1 MVQRKKLKGN
11 DIAVFFGTFACFHVG
26 HLTEVQLA
34 KREHDG
40 VVVIVSGRKG
50 DRGELTDLGL
60 NKRFRYVRELFAD
73 DPLVNVAKLDETD
86 LPAYPNGWEPWLDEL
101 EKDVKASIENQ
112 DAMITV
118 YTGEKEYD
126 DKLHE
131 LRPNWKTHLM
141 DRRSL
146 VDIHATQIRENPYR
160 YFNYITDPFK
170 RHFTKKV
177 LIAGSAS
184 TGKTTLAQDLGKLY
198 HAPVS
203 LEYAREYQDKYNVA
217 DEELDV
223 KDYMYLFSGQWEQT
237 SNLIDSKEN
246 HGLVIAD
253 TNSTVTM
260 AYVDYYLKD
269 KISDED
275 YQMLHDNYIQLL
287 KREEWDLILFTVPHN
302 DYVDDGFRDM
312 NMADKQTRDSFTQH
326 MLDSF
331 KEAGLADKII
341 MLDNAEHMYRD
352 NYLQAI
358 KVIQTNLQIGIGEI

>member
-1 MVQRKKLKGN
+1 MAQRKKLTGN
-11 DIAVFFGTFACFHVG
+11 DIAVYFGTFACFHVG

-50 DRGELTDLGL
+50 DRGEQADLDL
-60 NKRFRYVRELFAD
+60 NKRFRYIRELFAD

-86 LPAYPNGWEPWLDEL
+86 LPVYPDGWNPWLDRLEEL
-101 EKDVKASIENQ
+101 TKNAIANPEAK
-112 DAMITV
+112 ITV
-118 YTGEKEYD
+118 YTGEQEYD
-126 DKLHE
+126 DKIHE
-131 LRPNWKTHLM
+131 LRPHWHTHLM
-141 DRRSL
+141 NRKSL
-146 VDIHATQIRENPYR
+146 VDIHATQIRNNPYK
-160 YFNYITDPFK
+160 YFNYITEPFK

-203 LEYAREYQDKYNVA
+203 LEYARKYQNKYNVA
-217 DEELDV
+217 DDELTV

-260 AYVDYYLKD
+260 AYVDYYLKG
-269 KISDED
+269 KISQDD
-275 YQMLHDNYIQLL
+275 YKMLSNNYVQFL
-287 KREEWDLILFTVPHN
+287 KREEWGLILFVLPNNNYT
-302 DYVDDGFRDM
+302 DDGFRDM
-312 NMADKQTRDSFTQH
+312 SMSDSNIRDEFTQH
-326 MLDSF
+326 MLKLF
-331 KEAGLADKII
+331 VQAGLEDKLVL
-341 MLDNAEHMYRD
+341 LDNDKHMYRD
-352 NYLQAI
+352 NYLQSI
-358 KVIQTNLQIGIGEI
+358 KEINKWCGIKIGEI

>member
-1 MVQRKKLKGN
+1 MVQRKTLKGN

-40 VVVIVSGRKG
+40 VVVVVSGRKG
-50 DRGELTDLGL
+50 DRGESVDLDL

-73 DPLVNVAKLDETD
+73 DPLVNVAKLDETN
-86 LPAYPNGWEPWLDEL
+86 LPEYPNGWKPWLDAL
-101 EKDVKASIENQ
+101 EKDVIDSIQNPN
-112 DAMITV
+112 AKITV

-131 LRPNWKTHLM
+131 LRPNWHTYLM
-141 DRRSL
+141 DRQAL
-146 VDIHATQIRENPYR
+146 VDIHATQIRENPYK

-184 TGKTTLAQDLGKLY
+184 TGKTTLAKDLGQLY

-217 DEELDV
+217 DEELNV

-269 KISDED
+269 KISQKD
-275 YQMLHDNYIQLL
+275 YQMLHDNYVQFL
-287 KREEWDLILFTVPHN
+287 KREEWDLILFTVPNN
-302 DYVDDGFRDM
+302 DYTDDGFRDM
-312 NMADKQTRDSFTQH
+312 TMADQKIRDGFTEH
-326 MLDSF
+326 LLSLFND
-331 KEAGLADKII
+331 AGLSDKVI
-341 MLDNAEHMYRD
+341 MLDNKENMYKN
-352 NYLQAI
+352 NYLDSIKAIQA
-358 KVIQTNLQIGIGEI
+358 NLLINIGEI

>member
-1 MVQRKKLKGN
+1 MVQRTKLKGK
-11 DIAVFFGTFACFHVG
+11 DIAIYFGTFACFHVG

-40 VVVIVSGRKG
+40 VVVVVSGRKG
-50 DRGELTDLGL
+50 DRGELADLPL

-73 DPLVNVAKLDETD
+73 DELVKVVKLDETNI
-86 LPAYPNGWEPWLDEL
+86 PAYPDGWTPWLDAL
-101 EKDVKASIENQ
+101 EQGVRSCISNQ
-112 DAMITV
+112 NVQFTV

-131 LRPNWKTHLM
+131 LRPEWKTHLM
-141 DRRSL
+141 DRKSL
-146 VDIHATQIRENPYR
+146 VNIHATQIRDNPYK

-177 LIAGSAS
+177 LLAGGAS
-184 TGKTTLAQDLGKLY
+184 TGKTSLAKDLGKLY

-203 LEYAREYQDKYNVA
+203 LEYARKYEDLYNVN
-217 DEELDV
+217 DEELDDN
-223 KDYMYLFSGQWEQT
+223 DYTYLFTDQWRQT
-237 SNLIDSKEN
+237 SDLINSKEN

-269 KISDED
+269 KISAES
-275 YQMLHDNYIQLL
+275 YETLHRLYLQTL
-287 KREEWDLILFTVPHN
+287 KREEWDLILFTLPYS

-312 NMADKQTRDSFTQH
+312 NMSDEKTRNDFTQH
-326 MLDSF
+326 MLNLF
-331 KEAGLADKII
+331 KEAGLDKKII
-341 MLDNAEHMYRD
+341 MLDNQKNMFRD

-358 KVIQTNLQIGIGEI
+358 GAIRANLQIGIGEI

>member
-1 MVQRKKLKGN
+1 MVQRKKLMGN

-34 KREHDG
+34 KREHNG
-40 VVVIVSGRKG
+40 VVVVVSGRKG
-50 DRGELTDLGL
+50 DRGELADLGL
-60 NKRFRYVRELFAD
+60 TKRFRYVRELFAD
-73 DPLVNVAKLDETD
+73 DELVNVVKLNETN
-86 LPAYPNGWEPWLDEL
+86 LPAYPNGWEPWLDAL
-101 EKDVKASIENQ
+101 EQGVRSSIADQNAQ
-112 DAMITV
+112 FTV

-141 DRRSL
+141 DRKSL
-146 VDIHATQIRENPYR
+146 VDIHATQIRDNPYK

-184 TGKTTLAQDLGKLY
+184 TGKTTLAKDLGKLY

-203 LEYAREYQDKYNVA
+203 LEYARKYQDKYNVA
-217 DEELDV
+217 DEELNV

-269 KISDED
+269 KISNED
-275 YQMLHDNYIQLL
+275 YQMLHDQYIQFL

-302 DYVDDGFRDM
+302 DYTDDGFRDM
-312 NMADKQTRDSFTQH
+312 TMSNQQIRDQFTQH
-326 MLDSF
+326 MLDLF
-331 KEAGLADKII
+331 KEAELDKKII
-341 MLDNAEHMYRD
+341 TLDNKENMYRE

-358 KVIQTNLQIGIGEI
+358 NTIHANLQIGIGEI

>member
-11 DIAVFFGTFACFHVG
+11 DIAIFFGTFAFFHVG

-40 VVVIVSGRKG
+40 VVVVVSGRKG
-50 DRGELTDLGL
+50 DRGEAADLGL
-60 NKRFRYVRELFAD
+60 TKRFRYVRELFAD
-73 DPLVNVAKLDETD
+73 DPLVTVAKLDETD
-86 LPAYPNGWEPWLDEL
+86 LPAYPNGWKPWLDKL
-101 EKDVKASIENQ
+101 EDCVRANIQ
-112 DAMITV
+112 DQSARFTV

-126 DKLHE
+126 NKLHE
-131 LRPNWKTHLM
+131 LRPKWKTNLM
-141 DRRSL
+141 DRHSL
-146 VDIHATQIRENPYR
+146 VDIHATQIRENPYK

-184 TGKTTLAQDLGKLY
+184 TGKTTLANDLGELY

-269 KISDED
+269 KISNED
-275 YQMLHDNYIQLL
+275 YQMLHDNYIQFL

-302 DYVDDGFRDM
+302 EYTDDGFRDM
-312 NMADKQTRDSFTQH
+312 AMNDQQTRDQFTQH
-326 MLDSF
+326 MLELF
-331 KEAGLADKII
+331 KEAGLDKKII
-341 MLDNAEHMYRD
+341 MLDNKENMYRD

-358 KVIQTNLQIGIGEI
+358 NVIHANLQIEIGEI

>member
-1 MVQRKKLKGN
+1 MVQRKLLKGN

-40 VVVIVSGRKG
+40 VVVVVSGRKG
-50 DRGELTDLGL
+50 DRGEIADLDL
-60 NKRFRYVRELFAD
+60 HKRFRYVRELFAK
-73 DPLVNVAKLDETD
+73 DPLVNAVLLDETD
-86 LPAYPNGWEPWLDEL
+86 LPEYPNGWKPWLDEL
-101 EKDVKASIENQ
+101 EHNVFDSIENQ
-112 DAMITV
+112 HAKITV

-141 DRRSL
+141 NRQSL
-146 VDIHATQIRENPYR
+146 VDIHATQIRENPYK

-170 RHFTKKV
+170 RHFTKKI

-184 TGKTTLAQDLGKLY
+184 TGKTTLAQDLGQLY

-203 LEYAREYQDKYNVA
+203 LEYARKYQDKYNVA

-269 KISDED
+269 KINATD
-275 YQMLHDNYIQLL
+275 YSMLRDNYLQFL

-302 DYVDDGFRDM
+302 DYTDDGFRDM
-312 NMADKQTRDSFTQH
+312 TMADQTIRDRFTRH
-326 MLDSF
+326 LLDLF
-331 KEAGLADKII
+331 KEAGFADKIV
-341 MLDNAEHMYRD
+341 MLDNAEKMYRN
-352 NYLQAI
+352 NYLDSIKAI
-358 KVIQTNLQIGIGEI
+358 QSNLLINIGEI